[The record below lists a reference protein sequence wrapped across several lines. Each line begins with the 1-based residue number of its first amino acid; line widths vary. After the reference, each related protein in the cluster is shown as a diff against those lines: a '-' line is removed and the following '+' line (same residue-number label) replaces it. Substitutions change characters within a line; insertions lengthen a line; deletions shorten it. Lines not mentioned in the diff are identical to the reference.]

1 LASLQSS
8 RESGTE
14 LKTKLHS
21 NLPKG
26 NPKGIADQCF
36 VAPPTPCLID
46 EESRKAES
54 DFSNPKGIAAS
65 SPGLRQRRYP
75 GWRGHRMKQP
85 QGGCASIPHIAFI
98 EFDFMLP
105 QKRPQLILKRQFPV
119 MFLLVGDVYLY
130 LFKTGL
136 ADREIRVTALPL
148 KIGVI
153 PALLLVVNR

>member
-1 LASLQSS
+1 
-8 RESGTE
+8 
-14 LKTKLHS
+14 
-21 NLPKG
+21 
-26 NPKGIADQCF
+26 
-36 VAPPTPCLID
+36 
-46 EESRKAES
+46 
-54 DFSNPKGIAAS
+54 
-65 SPGLRQRRYP
+65 
-75 GWRGHRMKQP
+75 
-85 QGGCASIPHIAFI
+85 
-98 EFDFMLP
+98 MLP